1 LGDEAFAMGA
11 KGSPPS
17 VVFRKG
23 KTGVWIQSLMHKTDT
38 GWVMLKPDQ
47 LLPLAKVD
55 ASKM

>member
-1 LGDEAFAMGA
+1 MGA

-47 LLPLAKVD
+47 LLALAKVD